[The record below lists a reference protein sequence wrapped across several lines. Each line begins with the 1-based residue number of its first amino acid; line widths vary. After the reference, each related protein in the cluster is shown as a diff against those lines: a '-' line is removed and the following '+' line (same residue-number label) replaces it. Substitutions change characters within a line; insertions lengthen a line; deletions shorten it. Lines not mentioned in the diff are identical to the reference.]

1 MNTTNNYGFLSLVL
15 RQRLIRRWSLM
26 RCVQDENVL
35 EHSAIVSIL
44 VILAAEIAHQNG
56 KVIDKAGMLQH
67 ALLHDASEVLVG
79 DVVTPVKRAN
89 PAIHAEFMK
98 LEVQAEHRLLQ
109 TLPEALKQTIADAFN
124 PGGYEQALVKAC
136 DSYSAYIKCK
146 FEVAACNKE
155 FEDALISM
163 EKVVTNLRQKFPE
176 IEAIHSWFSEGLSMS
191 IDRLLNSDESDIEPL
206 ERLKSSRV

>member
-1 MNTTNNYGFLSLVL
+1 MNSKNYGFLSLVL

-56 KVIDKAGMLQH
+56 KVIDKALMLQH
-67 ALLHDASEVLVG
+67 AAEVLVG

-89 PAIHAEFMK
+89 PTIHAEFK
-98 LEVQAEHRLLQ
+98 RLEEQAEHRLLQ
-109 TLPEALKQTIADAFN
+109 TLPDELKQTIADAFS

-163 EKVVTNLRQKFPE
+163 EKVVTKLRQEFPE

-206 ERLKSSRV
+206 ERLKNSRV